1 MVLPLR
7 KVSRVFVQRV
17 VTAENIDDC
26 QEDFVRRVV
35 YVYADPADSFVA
47 ATEVDFVED
56 L

>member
-17 VTAENIDDC
+17 VTTKDVDDR
-26 QEDFVRRVV
+26 QEDFVGRVV

-47 ATEVDFVED
+47 AAEVDFVED